1 MSSALF
7 HMVASRLRES
17 FRQPE
22 AIFWTFVFPAL
33 LAVALGVAFRGNPAD
48 EPIRV
53 AVVRGAEAARVLSA
67 LSAAGGVKAEAVPPG
82 EADRLLRGG
91 DVAIVVEP
99 GDPTGYRFDPT
110 RPESA
115 LARSVVDGALQRA
128 AGRRDP
134 LAAVDRP
141 VTVAGSRYIDFLVP
155 GLLGM
160 NLMGGGVWGI
170 GWVIVEMRIRR
181 LLKLQLTT
189 PMRRSDFLLSHILS
203 RLVFV
208 PMETIPL
215 LLLAAWLFGVETAG
229 SHATLAA
236 MAVSGAFAF
245 AGIGTLVASR
255 AQSSNVVMGL
265 INLVTL
271 PSFVLSGVF
280 FSTAR
285 FPEPVQPLL
294 RMLPLTALVD
304 GLRAVMTEGAP
315 AAAVAP
321 QFAVLAGWSVLSF
334 LLALKLFRWS

>member
-1 MSSALF
+1 
-7 HMVASRLRES
+7 MVTCRLRES

-22 AIFWTFVFPAL
+22 AIFWTFVFPVL
-33 LAVALGVAFRGNPAD
+33 LAVALGVAFRGKPDDA
-48 EPIRV
+48 PIRV
-53 AVVRGAEAARVLSA
+53 AVVRGAGADSVLSA
-67 LSAAGGVKAEAVPPG
+67 LSATGAVKAVALPPG
-82 EADRLLRGG
+82 EAERQLRGG
-91 DVAIVVEP
+91 IVAIVVAP
-99 GDPTGYRFDPT
+99 GVPTAYRFDPT

-115 LARSVVDGALQRA
+115 LARTVVDGALQRA

-134 LAAVDRP
+134 IVAVDRP
-141 VTVAGSRYIDFLVP
+141 VTLPGSRYIDFLVP

-189 PMRRSDFLLSHILS
+189 PMRRSHFLLSHILS

-208 PMETIPL
+208 PMETVPL
-215 LLLAAWLFGVETAG
+215 LLLAGWIFDVRTAG
-229 SHATLAA
+229 SLATLAA
-236 MAVSGAFAF
+236 MSVAGAFAF

-280 FSTAR
+280 FSTSR
-285 FPEPVQPLL
+285 FPESVQPLL
-294 RMLPLTALVD
+294 RLLPLTALVD
-304 GLRAVMTEGAP
+304 GLRAVMTEGAS
-315 AAAVAP
+315 AAAVMP
-321 QFAVLAGWSVLSF
+321 RLVVLLGWSLVSF